1 MDIALVSLNQIWENK
16 FANLKQCDFYIQKAS
31 ENKADLVIF
40 PEMTLTGFSMNTA
53 LIAEKEDQS
62 NTVKEFQ
69 KMANKYCIS
78 IIFGVVF
85 TDQDRSTNNLV
96 FIKKNGQLGSK
107 YKKIHPF
114 SYSGEDEVYKG
125 GDKIVV
131 QNFMGINIGLTICY
145 DLRFP
150 EIYTTLGSTCDVVI
164 NIANWPK
171 KRIDHW
177 TTLLKSRAIENQ
189 YFCIGV
195 NRTGIDGNGLE
206 YEDSSIIFN
215 ANGELLLAKNIDN
228 KIKVFNVDKNWTK
241 SFKKTFSTTQDRKL
255 SLYSKFYK

>member
-16 FANLKQCDFYIQKAS
+16 PANLKQCDFYIQKAS

-40 PEMTLTGFSMNTA
+40 PEMTLTGFSMNAA
-53 LIAEKEDQS
+53 LIAEEENRSD
-62 NTVKEFQ
+62 TVKEFQ

-85 TDQDRSTNNLV
+85 SVQDRSTNNLV

-107 YKKIHPF
+107 YIKIHPF
-114 SYSGEDEVYKG
+114 SYSGEDKVYKEG
-125 GDKIVV
+125 EQIAV

-150 EIYTTLGSTCDVVI
+150 EIYTTLGSTCDIVI

-171 KRIDHW
+171 KRVDHW
-177 TTLLKSRAIENQ
+177 KTLLKSRAIENQ
-189 YFCIGV
+189 IFCIGV
-195 NRTGIDGNGLE
+195 NRTGLDGNDLE
-206 YEDSSIIFN
+206 YEESSLIFN
-215 ANGELLLAKNIDN
+215 ANGEPLSPSYTHKLMNIF
-228 KIKVFNVDKNWTK
+228 VVDLHWTK
-241 SFKKTFSTTQDRKL
+241 LFKGKFNTTQDRKIE
-255 SLYSKFYK
+255 LYKKII